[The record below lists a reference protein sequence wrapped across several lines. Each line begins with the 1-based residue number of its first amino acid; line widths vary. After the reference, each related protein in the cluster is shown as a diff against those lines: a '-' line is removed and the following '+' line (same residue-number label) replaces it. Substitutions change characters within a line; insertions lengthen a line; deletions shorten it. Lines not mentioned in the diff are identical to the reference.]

1 MRFRPCGT
9 IEDRRC
15 IHRFSSRPRSLWLS
29 IESEGW
35 CINDK
40 TDMLMPSN
48 NEGLSFG
55 HLLKYLATVVSFF
68 IFCLDNGPE
77 I

>member
-1 MRFRPCGT
+1 MRFRPSGT

-15 IHRFSSRPRSLWLS
+15 IQRFSSQSRSLRLS
-29 IESEGW
+29 SDSEGW
-35 CINDK
+35 CVKDK

-55 HLLKYLATVVSFF
+55 HLLKFLATVVSFLF
-68 IFCLDNGPE
+68 FMS
-77 I
+77 